1 MKIPVTDFSRD
12 TKAADEIKAFSENF
26 KKYDNYIKVLVEV
39 NNSQL
44 GENDFLFR
52 IVGKYKHN

>member
-12 TKAADEIKAFSENF
+12 TKAADEMKSFTEKF
-26 KKYDNYIKVLVEV
+26 QRYDNYVKVLVEV

-44 GENDFLFR
+44 GEKDFLFR
-52 IVGKYKHN
+52 IVGQYKHN